1 MKLIDAFLFFNE
13 YDILIARIKYLK
25 NIVDYF
31 CIVESSKT
39 FTGQNKKLMSREI
52 LLDNFGSSFVE
63 EKCIIIE
70 NNEYISD
77 ENFQTILQ
85 EHIGTPLAFELQNV
99 FDNISANQFT
109 WLNDCYQRELIFKCI
124 KCCIEKND
132 INKID
137 TQVIISDIDEIP
149 NHLFISTYLSN
160 FNEVIYA
167 EMQQFRYHLN
177 ILDKELW
184 IGSFKCGFCTLEEF
198 SINEIRFALKR
209 KSTKLNKTSILPN
222 AGWHFTSFGS
232 VDDIRK
238 KIDAWGHQ
246 ELNTPIN
253 RLMLPFRLR
262 YGFDIFSRNLKYQ
275 IIVDNILP
283 KKLSEDLVRYRLIG
297 IKKPNSLIEF
307 LNLVVSIFDK
317 LYRKFVK

>member
-13 YDILIARIKYLK
+13 CDILIARIKYLK
-25 NIVDYF
+25 NKIDYF
-31 CIVESSKT
+31 CIIESNKT
-39 FTGQNKKLMSREI
+39 FTGQNKKLISREI

-85 EHIGTPLAFELQNV
+85 KHIGTPLAFELQNV
-99 FDNISANQFT
+99 YDNISVNQFT

-124 KCCIEKND
+124 KYCIEKNN
-132 INKID
+132 INKNNA
-137 TQVIISDIDEIP
+137 QVIISDIDEIP
-149 NHLFISTYLSN
+149 NYLFVSKNLSN
-160 FNEVIYA
+160 FSEVIFA

-184 IGSFKCGFCTLEEF
+184 IGSFKCRFCTLEEF

-209 KSTKLNKTSILPN
+209 KSTRLKNTLILPN
-222 AGWHFTSFGS
+222 AGWHLTSFGS
-232 VDDIRK
+232 VDDIRN

-253 RLMLPFRLR
+253 RLMLPFRLK
-262 YGFDIFSRNLKYQ
+262 YGFDIFSRNLRYQ
-275 IIVDNILP
+275 IIVGDILP
-283 KKLSEDLVRYRLIG
+283 KNLSDYLFRYRLIG
-297 IKKPNSLIEF
+297 TKKPNTLIKF
-307 LNLVVSIFDK
+307 LNLVISIFDK
-317 LYRKFVK
+317 LYRKLVK